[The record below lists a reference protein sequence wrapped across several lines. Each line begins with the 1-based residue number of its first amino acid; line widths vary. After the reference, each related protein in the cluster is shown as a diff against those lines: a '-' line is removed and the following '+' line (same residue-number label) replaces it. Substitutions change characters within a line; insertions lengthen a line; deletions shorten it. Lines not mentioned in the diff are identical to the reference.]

1 MDGRWQRDWLDD
13 ADPQALK
20 RKDKS
25 DRNQAVARTPNQ
37 QGPEQSPQ
45 VVPGWVDAAG
55 KLAPVLVGGA
65 LCWVSSMVW
74 DMKLQQTTMMQ
85 IMKQLC
91 EQSELRVARDR
102 EIDAVNNRQ
111 DQQIQRLLIH
121 TRLEQ

>member
-1 MDGRWQRDWLDD
+1 M
-13 ADPQALK
+13 
-20 RKDKS
+20 
-25 DRNQAVARTPNQ
+25 
-37 QGPEQSPQ
+37 
-45 VVPGWVDAAG
+45 DAAG
-55 KLAPVLVGGA
+55 KLAPVLAGGA

-91 EQSELRVARDR
+91 EQAEVRVARDR
-102 EIDAVNNRQ
+102 EIDAVNDRQ